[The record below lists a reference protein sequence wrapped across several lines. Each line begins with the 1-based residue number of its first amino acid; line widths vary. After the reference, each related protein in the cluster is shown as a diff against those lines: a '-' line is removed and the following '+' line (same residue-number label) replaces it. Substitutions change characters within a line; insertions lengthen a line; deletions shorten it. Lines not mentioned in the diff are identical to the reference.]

1 MQAHFRSMTTWL
13 ANCCLV
19 LSLFIVPS
27 AQAEI
32 EEITNLLT
40 GQGGAET
47 EKAEQAP
54 PDRVID
60 TDTNAVDDRKIRE
73 RLRKIYSELDTM
85 QDVRIT
91 DVSSG
96 VVTLEGEVG
105 TAAVQARAV
114 QFARQVDGVVEVQN
128 NLSIDRTV
136 KSRLQQTLD
145 KVKVL
150 GRDVLANLPVLLLA
164 LGIIIAFWFSGAW
177 LSRRQSLFRKIA
189 PNAFIANLLSQII
202 KLIFI
207 ILGIVL
213 ALVLLDAT
221 PLIGTILGAAGII
234 GLAVSFAVRDTV
246 ENYIASILLSVR
258 HPFAVNDLI
267 KIQDYQGR
275 VARLT
280 SRATVLISLDGNS
293 IRIPNATV
301 FKAIIINYT
310 RQPERRF
317 EFTIGV
323 DTAHDLL
330 EVQTIAEQVIANQAG
345 ILQEPKPAVII
356 QDIGDSN
363 VILNISA
370 WVNQDHHDLFRVRSE
385 TIRQIKETF
394 DNAGIVM
401 PEPIYKL
408 RIKDAAGTRITLSET
423 EVAPKDKESNHLS
436 PSEQSAEKPPVPSEE
451 RQADISVDTSI
462 EDQIAKEQAQ
472 DDSSNLLKADAPQ
485 E

>member
-1 MQAHFRSMTTWL
+1 
-13 ANCCLV
+13 
-19 LSLFIVPS
+19 VPS

-47 EKAEQAP
+47 EQAEKAPA
-54 PDRVID
+54 DRVIE
-60 TDTNAVDDRKIRE
+60 TDTNAVDDRKIKE

-85 QDVRIT
+85 QAVRIT

-105 TAAVQARAV
+105 TAAIQARAV

-128 NLSIDRTV
+128 KLSIDRTV

-145 KVKVL
+145 KVGTV

-164 LGIIIAFWFSGAW
+164 LSIIIAFWFIGAW
-177 LSRRQSLFRKIA
+177 LSRRKKLFRKLT
-189 PNAFIANLLSQII
+189 PNAFIANLLGQIL

-207 ILGIVL
+207 IIGIVL

-275 VARLT
+275 VSRLT

-323 DTAHDLL
+323 DNERDLL
-330 EVQTIAEQVIANQAG
+330 DTQTMAEQVIATQAG
-345 ILQEPKPAVII
+345 ILIEPKPAVII
-356 QDIGDSN
+356 QEIGDSQ
-363 VILNISA
+363 VVFNISA
-370 WVNQDHHDLFRVRSE
+370 WVNQNHYDLLRVRSE
-385 TIRQIKETF
+385 TIRHIKEAL
-394 DNAGIVM
+394 DNTPHTNA
-401 PEPIYKL
+401 
-408 RIKDAAGTRITLSET
+408 
-423 EVAPKDKESNHLS
+423 
-436 PSEQSAEKPPVPSEE
+436 PVPNVD

-472 DDSSNLLKADAPQ
+472 DDGSNLLKEDAPQ